1 MAKIGINDFSEQG
14 TVREMKSNKVGKM
27 KKNGG
32 KGKNFSG
39 GNRKLAARLKEVK
52 IKTKPWKKILVV
64 DDEEAVCLA
73 LEDILRMHRF
83 EVTTVDT
90 AVKALE
96 TLQSSTFDLVLTDL
110 VMPRIDGIALTKE
123 IKVMGLD
130 IPVVVMTGFASIEYA
145 VESMKAGA
153 ADFITKPFKYEQ
165 VIFIINR
172 ALENQKMQK
181 MALEREYYRELS
193 NIDALTAIGNY
204 RYFDQVLQMEIERQK
219 RYNRP
224 LTLMIVDI
232 DDFKRYNDIHGHLI
246 GDLVLTQVAALLKN
260 SIRGCDFVA
269 RYGGEEFVVVLHEI
283 TGQKAIRV
291 GRRILSQIDTF
302 DYVAPEG
309 NKLGKI
315 TVTIGMASFPKD
327 ADEKKEFIK
336 KADLALYTGKKAG
349 KNCLC
354 VYGQKGKII
363 RLKSRTQSDSVGS

>member
-27 KKNGG
+27 KNNGG
-32 KGKNFSG
+32 KGKNISG
-39 GNRKLAARLKEVK
+39 GNRKLAGRLKEVK

-269 RYGGEEFVVVLHEI
+269 RYGGEEFVVILPETDVHGARAAAERLRSAVESSHFPGEK
-283 TGQKAIRV
+283 GQPGGKLTISVGGAI
-291 GRRILSQIDTF
+291 
-302 DYVAPEG
+302 
-309 NKLGKI
+309 
-315 TVTIGMASFPKD
+315 FPKD
-327 ADEKKEFIK
+327 SQVSKQLIE
-336 KADLALYTGKKAG
+336 KADQALY
-349 KNCLC
+349 
-354 VYGQKGKII
+354 
-363 RLKSRTQSDSVGS
+363 KSKSNGRNQSNWA